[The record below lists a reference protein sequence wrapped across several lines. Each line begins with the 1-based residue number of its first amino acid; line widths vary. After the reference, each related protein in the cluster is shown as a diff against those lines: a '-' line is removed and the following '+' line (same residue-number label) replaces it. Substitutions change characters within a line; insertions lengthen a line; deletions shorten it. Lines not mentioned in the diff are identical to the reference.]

1 MRNHGARVFLTAE
14 WRYLA
19 MVNCEVDPALLRP
32 LIPTGTELDTHHGRA
47 LMSLVGF
54 RFLRTRVLGVRVPFH
69 QDFDEVNLRFYVRR
83 EVGSEVRHGVTF
95 IREIVPRRLIAF
107 IARLA
112 YNEPYVAL
120 PMRSEAPSRNGEA
133 PAHVQYA
140 WRNRGVWQH
149 LALRARGSAAVPAAR
164 SEGAFITD
172 HQWGYTRQRDGSTVE
187 YRVEHRPWR
196 VWEGVEAEVRG
207 DLSALY
213 GPTLATTLD
222 GAPTSTLLAEGS
234 PVTVFRPVAL

>member
-1 MRNHGARVFLTAE
+1 MKSHGARVFLTAE

-19 MVNCEVDPALLRP
+19 MLTFEVDRAVLRP
-32 LIPTGTELDTHHGRA
+32 LIPAGTELDTHDGRV

-54 RFLRTRVLGVRVPFH
+54 RFVGTRVLGFRMPFH

-83 EVGSEVRHGVTF
+83 EVGPELRRGVTF
-95 IREIVPRRLIAF
+95 IREIVPRWLIAF
-107 IARLA
+107 VARLA

-120 PMRSEAPSRNGEA
+120 PMRSEAPSRSGEI
-133 PAHVQYA
+133 PGQVQYA
-140 WRNRGVWQH
+140 WRNGTGWQH
-149 LALRARGSAAVPAAR
+149 LSLRVRGSPVVPDAHG
-164 SEGAFITD
+164 EPAFVTD
-172 HQWGYTRQRDGSTVE
+172 HSWGFTRQRDGSTIE

-196 VWEGVEAEVRG
+196 VWEGVDAEVRG

-213 GPTLATTLD
+213 GPTLATTLG